1 MDEADRAAALIEAT
15 TANAL
20 ARIQAAQQQAGQAE
34 CADCGEPIPAA
45 ANARK
50 STKGD
55 TVGSPNIP
63 LWKFIFDIIQTTFT
77 VGITIYVWILSKH
90 KANASRI
97 AALEDK
103 ATEELGQVKNRLTEL
118 ETRLEHLP
126 NREAI
131 GNIHKR
137 LDRQAETLHKMEGA
151 LDGVNDTSKL
161 ILEVLLKGD
170 KS

>member
-1 MDEADRAAALIEAT
+1 MG
-15 TANAL
+15 N
-20 ARIQAAQQQAGQAE
+20 
-34 CADCGEPIPAA
+34 
-45 ANARK
+45 
-50 STKGD
+50 
-55 TVGSPNIP
+55 PNIP
-63 LWKFIFDIIQTTFT
+63 LWKFVFDIIQTSFT
-77 VGITIYVWILSKH
+77 VGISIYVWILAKH

-103 ATEELGQVKNRLTEL
+103 AEE
-118 ETRLEHLP
+118 ETKIEHLP

>member
-1 MDEADRAAALIEAT
+1 M
-15 TANAL
+15 
-20 ARIQAAQQQAGQAE
+20 
-34 CADCGEPIPAA
+34 
-45 ANARK
+45 
-50 STKGD
+50 
-55 TVGSPNIP
+55 GSPNIP

-137 LDRQAETLHKMEGA
+137 LDRQAA

>member
-1 MDEADRAAALIEAT
+1 MGT
-15 TANAL
+15 
-20 ARIQAAQQQAGQAE
+20 
-34 CADCGEPIPAA
+34 
-45 ANARK
+45 
-50 STKGD
+50 
-55 TVGSPNIP
+55 PNIP
-63 LWKFIFDIIQTTFT
+63 LWTSIIDVIQLLFTT
-77 VGITIYVWILSKH
+77 GITIYVWILAKH

-97 AALEDK
+97 AALEDR
-103 ATEELGQVKNRLTEL
+103 ATEELGHVKNRLTEL

>member
-1 MDEADRAAALIEAT
+1 MGKID
-15 TANAL
+15 
-20 ARIQAAQQQAGQAE
+20 
-34 CADCGEPIPAA
+34 IPF
-45 ANARK
+45 
-50 STKGD
+50 
-55 TVGSPNIP
+55 
-63 LWKFIFDIIQTTFT
+63 WKFVFDLIQTMFT
-77 VGITIYVWILSKH
+77 VGIAIYVWIVAKH

-103 ATEELGQVKNRLTEL
+103 AEEETGLIKNRLTAL
-118 ETRLEHLP
+118 ETKIEHLP